1 MGRMAQTVAP
11 DAFEQKLAEI
21 AEREDAERARKAMWR
36 AHHHADQY
44 DRCVVIGGKHWCR
57 RCLTL
62 YPVTAMFAALSLA
75 GIVLWPDSLDLWFI
89 WLPCIPATLDFVL
102 EQLGVIRYSAR
113 RQFLTTLLV
122 APALGRGFGHELD
135 DSWSWEFWGPILC
148 FCTIWFVA
156 AVIGHRRTATTATA

>member
-1 MGRMAQTVAP
+1 MTQSVAP

-21 AEREDAERARKAMWR
+21 IAREEAEQARKVLWR
-36 AHHHADQY
+36 THHHPDAY
-44 DRCVVIGGKHWCR
+44 DRCMTIAGRHWCR

-62 YPVTAMFAALSLA
+62 YPVTALFAALTLA
-75 GIVLWPDSLDLWFI
+75 GIALWPESHDLWFI

-102 EQLGVIRYSAR
+102 EQTGVIRYSAR

-122 APALGRGFGHELD
+122 APALGRGLGHELD
-135 DSWSWEFWGPILC
+135 DSWSWEFWGPVLC

-156 AVIGHRRTATTATA
+156 AVIGSRRGREPGPR